1 MKPYS
6 FEEHLTKKYE
16 KTVWWWPCKWYIEPY
31 ALSFDGW
38 EHNAQYYKSNYPV
51 QYFLRREL
59 PCLWNIRVVMPLR
72 ELKYEIKGRLRNPR
86 KEMRDS
92 VFSHRWQDLT
102 YTIVNFHIQA
112 VIEFVDR
119 EKCFDHV
126 VYSDT
131 EIHKKFERELRE
143 MYNYAKTGKGEL
155 EKSLDKAYER
165 VDHSKHYEEAYKE
178 VHTIEQAIEDHD
190 TKLCQW
196 VAENRQFF
204 WV

>member
-6 FEEHLTKKYE
+6 FEEHLSKKYE

-31 ALSFDGW
+31 ALCFDGW
-38 EHNAQYYKSNYPV
+38 EQSTKYYKCNYPV
-51 QYFLRREL
+51 QYFLRRKL
-59 PCLWNIRVVMPLR
+59 PCLWAVRVTMPLR

-86 KEMRDS
+86 KEMRDNL
-92 VFSHRWQDLT
+92 FPHRCRDLT
-102 YTIVNFHIQA
+102 ETIANFHIQA

-143 MYNYAKTGKGEL
+143 MYDYAKTGRDEL
-155 EKSLDKAYER
+155 EKSLGKAYET
-165 VDHSKHYEEAYKE
+165 VDHSQHYDQAYKE
-178 VHTIEQAIEDHD
+178 VHAIEQTITERD

-196 VAENRQFF
+196 VVENRQFF

>member
-6 FEEHLTKKYE
+6 FEEHLTKKHE
-16 KTVWWWPCKWYIEPY
+16 KTVWWWPCKWYIEPC
-31 ALSFDGW
+31 ALSLDGW
-38 EHNAQYYKSNYPV
+38 EHNAQYFKSNYPV

-59 PCLWNIRVVMPLR
+59 PCLWDVRVVMPLR
-72 ELKYEIKGRLRNPR
+72 ELKYEIKGRLSNPR

-102 YTIVNFHIQA
+102 FTIVNFHIQA

-119 EKCFDHV
+119 EKCFDNV

-143 MYNYAKTGKGEL
+143 MYAYAKTGRNQL
-155 EKSLDKAYER
+155 EQSLDQAYER
-165 VDHSKHYEEAYKE
+165 VDRSKHYEEAYKE
-178 VHTIEQAIEDHD
+178 VHAIEQAIEDHD

-196 VAENRQFF
+196 VVENRQFF